1 MEICYYTDVTR
12 VLLHVFGAHFPR
24 PMPVGCGRAGRP
36 PARGLPS
43 ITPRRVAAAP
53 GRAYRAR
60 LGATEMVA
68 YMQPSYLV
76 RRDSKLREKT
86 SFLLIAWRVFSL
98 LTSIHV
104 HPH

>member
-12 VLLHVFGAHFPR
+12 VLLHVFGAHFPG

-36 PARGLPS
+36 PARGLPQ
-43 ITPRRVAAAP
+43 ITPRRDAVAP

-68 YMQPSYLV
+68 YMKPSYVV
-76 RRDSKLREKT
+76 RRDTVTYFCKLVLFYT
-86 SFLLIAWRVFSL
+86 F
-98 LTSIHV
+98 TYC
-104 HPH
+104 